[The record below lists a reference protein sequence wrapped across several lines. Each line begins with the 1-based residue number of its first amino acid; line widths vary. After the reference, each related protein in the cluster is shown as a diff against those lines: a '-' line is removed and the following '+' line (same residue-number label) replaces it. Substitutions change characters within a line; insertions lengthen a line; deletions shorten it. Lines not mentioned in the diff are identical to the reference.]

1 MQTSNKR
8 ILVVGSTGY
17 LGLHIVQHL
26 QRMGADFKALAR
38 NDKKLRTQGVH
49 PNQILLAQVSEPS
62 ELKGVCDN
70 IDVVISCLG
79 ITRQRDGLGYMDID
93 YQANLNL
100 LLEAERAGATKFI
113 YISAFNAPIYQDV
126 RILKAK
132 EKFARRL
139 LASEAVDGCV
149 IRPNGF
155 FSDMTEI
162 FNMAK
167 AGRVRL
173 FGNGS
178 QAINPIH
185 GQDLANFVVACIE
198 TNEQQHDIG
207 GPTTFTLRD
216 IANLAFDAL
225 DKPSRITYYPD
236 SFRKLILAVVKRLPE
251 KWGGPV
257 EFFFSISAKDS
268 IAPSYGDCLLKDYYQ
283 NLANN

>member
-1 MQTSNKR
+1 MQSSNKR

-17 LGLHIVQHL
+17 LGLHIIEHL
-26 QRMGADFKALAR
+26 QGMGADFKALAR
-38 NDKKLRTQGVH
+38 NDKKLCAQGVH
-49 PNQILLAQVSEPS
+49 PNQIRLAQVSEPS

-100 LLEAERAGATKFI
+100 LLEAERAGASKFI

-132 EKFARRL
+132 EKFVRRL
-139 LASEAVDGCV
+139 LASEVVDGCV

-167 AGRVRL
+167 AGRVHL
-173 FGNGS
+173 FGDGS

-185 GQDLANFVVACIE
+185 GQDLANFVVACIDA
-198 TNEQQHDIG
+198 NEQQYDLG
-207 GPTTFTLRD
+207 GPTTLTLRD

-236 SFRKLILAVVKRLPE
+236 SLRKLILAVVKRLPE
-251 KWGGPV
+251 KWGGPA
-257 EFFFSISAKDS
+257 EFFLSIIAKDS
-268 IAPSYGDCLLKDYYQ
+268 VAPSYGDCQLKDYYQ
-283 NLANN
+283 TLANK